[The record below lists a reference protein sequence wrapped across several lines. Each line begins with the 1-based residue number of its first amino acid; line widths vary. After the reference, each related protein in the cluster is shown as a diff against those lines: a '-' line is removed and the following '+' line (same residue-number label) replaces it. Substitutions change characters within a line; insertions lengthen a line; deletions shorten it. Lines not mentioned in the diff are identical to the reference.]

1 MSVSSLPSV
10 RVGGR
15 FRWMSGV
22 GLLVACAMVVADVPP
37 AHSDDVA
44 PDDSA
49 SAGGEQSI
57 SPVTGELTA
66 PDGFSAQL
74 LAEVRGD
81 RVEDLSQRT
90 EVGSVFALPDGQ
102 WQQVVASGPVWVQ
115 VGGDGAANEDWVAVD
130 ETLQKRGD
138 GAYGPVAHSGEVLV
152 SGGESAGDDGMA
164 TVASVQD
171 PATGLVSELTWPG
184 DLPAPSV
191 VGPRAT
197 FVDVQA
203 GMDMIVQVT
212 GSGVEQFFVVKDRPG
227 SDGELSLPVT
237 VAAEGAT
244 SHDAGDGSVELVG
257 DEGVVARVAV
267 PAMWDATAD
276 AQLGNPVLEEWD
288 VGSQP
293 ALWALGETK
302 APVSQDDPIQ
312 DSDETVTDTESDTDG
327 NVGVTESVDVSVD
340 VSEDAARLVLEPAQE
355 FLQSEDVAYPVVID
369 PSVSIGVGFDAFV
382 QTGVTSDYSAD
393 PELRVG
399 TFDGG
404 NTVARSILGFT
415 TSAVKGVKVTSAQIN
430 LWESWSYSCSARQ
443 WDLWAVSAASTA
455 TRWAKQPTW
464 YSKYSSST
472 ATKGYSSSCGAGWV
486 SIDASA
492 WAQAALSNNDAVNW
506 VGLRAANEADTYG
519 WTRFNSGNAPSGRTT
534 LAITYNSYPGRPGN
548 TKIPQGQYN
557 WWTDGSGNRNLYVNS
572 ARPSFSA
579 LVKDPDG
586 GSVKARFSL
595 VQGSATV
602 WDKAAGA
609 LVSSGG
615 FSTLNPSSSLPAL
628 KDGKTYSLSV
638 WADDG
643 ALLSKDAYKPWSFV
657 VDLTPPAKP
666 SLTASNYQGGQW
678 LDSAPSSNKFTMSSA
693 SQDAVS
699 FQYKRDGDSS
709 WTTLAAVGKP
719 ATASLDW
726 NPGAGSHRLQVQA
739 VDRAGLASETASFSF
754 GSGGAALTSPQV
766 GFKSTDAFQV
776 AASAPAAGSGSVTP
790 TVYWRTAGTS
800 NGTGYDPASGSNS
813 GWTEGSKLAAI
824 AANKPVSISTTL
836 SGTSAASSIGK
847 ERVPLSL
854 DVQVCFEYSDSGLT
868 RCTWN
873 DGQGALKPTVV
884 RVPHAFG
891 DNFPTSE
898 AGPGQVAL
906 WTGEFNMSASD
917 VSVPGY
923 VGDLSVSRSYS
934 TLAGKATNPVFGPG
948 WSASFD
954 GTDAGAAGATIVD
967 NTLVDGTY
975 SLTDAENDVVVYRQ
989 PGGGKKLMEEG
1000 VYLPVD
1006 EETSE
1011 AGMSLILSGK
1021 GGAAQL
1027 ILREEDG
1034 TTTIYTPV
1042 SFTAGKAPTWA
1053 PSSVIEPGSAG
1064 ATTFTRDNA
1073 GRITRILA
1081 PVPPGVDCSSGTL
1094 GVGCRALNI
1103 SYASATTATATNAG
1117 DIKGQVRAIDY
1128 VAWDPATS
1136 VMVTTPV
1143 AAYSYDV
1150 EGRLVKVTDPR
1161 TGLATSYGY
1170 EGSSA
1175 SEQPLLRSVTPSG
1188 LAGFTLDYGQ
1198 ASQDKQSLLSVS
1210 RDPATAGGAKH
1221 TLARFVYG
1229 IDPQTVTQGLPTLT
1243 SEEVAVWGQSTAP
1256 TYAAAVFSAD
1266 RQNVAGS
1273 TTSAVTAGDWPYA
1286 DVQYTDDQG
1295 RVLNTASY
1303 GAGDWQF
1310 TATGYDNAGRV
1321 IRSLDEKA
1329 TADIRSQYNSGGTLL
1344 SQEVLDSYATLTRYN
1359 TDVVSAAAAS
1369 GPGETTV
1376 AAGTVITP
1384 AGSLV
1389 TDTWSPAFEASDGN
1403 LVRTHTHMDY
1413 DQDAPNQ
1420 GVNPKTGLG
1429 FRLATTTTVSAAD
1442 ALSGSPDP
1450 AVPLAGGEEVLSRSI
1465 SGYAPID
1472 GTDLL
1477 SDTSGWVL
1485 GSGTTSTTVT
1495 DLASNAGPTTL
1506 TTYDAEGRVLESR
1519 TAASNGADAGTTL
1532 SAYYTAAAQTG
1543 PASGCG
1549 SRPEWAGLACRTW
1562 SPDASEPVTTTTYS
1576 RYLAPATVTES
1587 TPSASR
1593 TTTTTFDEAGR
1604 VLTSSTTTDG
1614 LAGST
1619 SLPTTRTSYDP
1630 STGLTTAVSSL
1641 DAAGATASSI
1651 TTGYDGWGREVTYT
1665 DSDGQTTTTVYDDAG
1680 RVATVT
1686 DPQGTI
1692 TNTYDSDTDH
1702 RGLLTKLDVSGTGS
1716 YTAAYD
1722 AAGNMNTQ
1730 TMPGGITQTST
1741 YDRAGNETSL
1751 NYSLKHG
1758 DAAPIPI
1765 ATWSI
1770 ARDHAGRINTL
1781 SGPERDSAYTYDL
1794 TGRLATGSDT
1804 LDGTC
1809 TTRTYGFDT
1818 NSNRTNM
1825 SASTRV
1831 GSCDGDSVEQTDKQW
1846 VYDTG
1851 NRVQNGAN
1859 GSGGYVYDAFG
1870 RQTSIPA
1877 ADTVNGS
1884 NAGDAQVSY
1893 YDNDLVASAT
1903 QNGSV
1908 TTYSLDPAG
1917 RRTEQVTTT
1926 VGQTKRV
1933 VRHYTDS
1940 SDNPGWATL
1949 VSDGTTAVTRYSASI
1964 GGDLSASLTDGVVTL
1979 EIVDPIGN
1987 IATSVTVDSGIVTP
2001 KPLNHWDEYGNQ
2013 IKPVVPV
2020 TGPIAYGWLGGKER
2034 AVEPTSSLILMGVRL
2049 YNPRTGLFTSVDP
2062 VPGGNI
2068 TEYTYPQDPI
2078 NKQDL
2083 DGKLWGWIKKAWN
2096 NKWVRLGVTIASF
2109 AIPGAALARTGSA
2122 MYKGYRLASG
2132 MRQVV
2137 ASGRVG
2143 NITWGGPAVSSGT
2156 AKWAGRFFTR
2166 SLSSRGGKSGQIL
2179 SRNKMS
2185 MYRPPT
2191 VKQNPR
2197 YGGQRVANYQHARRG
2212 TGNARWNIKKGG
2224 GINIH
2229 LLVK

>member
-1 MSVSSLPSV
+1 M
-10 RVGGR
+10 
-15 FRWMSGV
+15 
-22 GLLVACAMVVADVPP
+22 ACAMVVADVPP
-37 AHSDDVA
+37 AYSDDAVTA
-44 PDDSA
+44 DST
-49 SAGGEQSI
+49 SSSSGDEQSI

-66 PDGFSAQL
+66 PDRFSAQL
-74 LAEVRGD
+74 LAKLRGE
-81 RVEDLSQRT
+81 RVEDLSQRS
-90 EVGSVFALPDGQ
+90 EVGSTFALPDGQ

-115 VGGDGAANEDWVAVD
+115 IGGDGTTNADWVAVD
-130 ETLQKRGD
+130 ETLEQRSD
-138 GAYGPVAHSGEVLV
+138 GSFSPVAHYGEVIV
-152 SGGESAGDDGMA
+152 SGGEAAGEDA
-164 TVASVQD
+164 ETVVASVQD
-171 PATGLVSELTWPG
+171 PATGLVSELTWSG
-184 DLPAPSV
+184 DLPTPSV

-197 FVDVQA
+197 FTDVQPS
-203 GMDMIVQVT
+203 MDMVVQVT
-212 GSGVEQFFVVKDRPG
+212 GSGVEQFFVLKDPPAT
-227 SDGELSLPVT
+227 DEELSLPVS
-237 VAAEGAT
+237 VGAEGAT
-244 SHDAGDGSVELVG
+244 SRDSGGGSVELVSN
-257 DEGVVARVAV
+257 DDVVARVAA
-267 PAMWDATAD
+267 PAMWDAAAD
-276 AQLGNPVLEEWD
+276 VQRGNPVLEEWD
-288 VGSQP
+288 VGAQP
-293 ALWALGETK
+293 SLWALSETK
-302 APVSQDDPIQ
+302 IPDSQDDPVQ
-312 DSDETVTDTESDTDG
+312 NDDKNDAETDPGTDAALGITAPI
-327 NVGVTESVDVSVD
+327 DVSVD
-340 VSEDAARLVLEPAQE
+340 VSEDEARLVLEPSQE
-355 FLQSEDVAYPVVID
+355 FLHSKDVTYPVVID
-369 PSVSIGVGFDAFV
+369 PSVSIGVGFDTFV
-382 QTGVTSDYSAD
+382 QSGVTGDYSAD
-393 PELRVG
+393 PELLAG

-404 NTVARSILGFT
+404 KTISRSILGFG
-415 TSAVKGVKVTSAQIN
+415 TSSVKGMKVTSAQVN
-430 LWESWSYSCSARQ
+430 LWESWSYSCNARP

-455 TRWAKQPTW
+455 TKWTNQPTW

-472 ATKGYSSSCGAGWV
+472 ATRGYSSACSAGWV
-486 SIDASA
+486 SVDAST
-492 WAQAALSNNDAVNW
+492 WAQAALNNNDAVNW
-506 VGLRAANEADTYG
+506 VGLRAANEKDSYG
-519 WTRFNSGNAPSGRTT
+519 WKRFNSGNAASGRPT
-534 LAITYNSYPGRPGN
+534 LSVTYNSYPNRPGN

-557 WWTDGSGNRNLYVNS
+557 WWTDNSGVKTLYVNS
-572 ARPSFSA
+572 ARPMFSS
-579 LVKDPDG
+579 VVSDPDG
-586 GSVKARFSL
+586 GSIKARFSL
-595 VQGSATV
+595 AQGSTTV

-609 LVSSGG
+609 SVSSGG
-615 FSTLNPSSSLPAL
+615 SSTLSPSSSLPAL
-628 KDGKTYSLSV
+628 KDGQAYSLSV

-678 LDSAPSSNKFTMSSA
+678 LDSAPSSNNFTMSSV

-709 WTTLAAVGKP
+709 WTTLAAAGQP

-766 GFKSTDAFQV
+766 GLKSTDAFQV

-813 GWTEGSKLAAI
+813 GWTEGSKLATI

-836 SGTSAASSIGK
+836 SGASAASSIGK

-873 DGQGALKPTVV
+873 EDQGALRPTVV

-891 DNFPTSE
+891 DNFPTAE

-989 PGGGKKLMEEG
+989 PSGGKKLMEEG

-1011 AGMSLILSGK
+1011 AGMSLTLSGK

-1034 TTTIYTPV
+1034 TTTVYTPV

-1081 PVPPGVDCSSGTL
+1081 PVPPGVDCSSGAL

-1117 DIKGQVRAIDY
+1117 DITGQVRAIDY

-1136 VMVTTPV
+1136 AMASTPV
-1143 AAYSYDV
+1143 ATYLYDV
-1150 EGRLVKVTDPR
+1150 EERLVKVTDPR

-1188 LAGFTLDYGQ
+1188 LAGFALDFGQ

-1221 TLARFVYG
+1221 TLSRFVYG

-1273 TTSAVTAGDWPYA
+1273 TPSAVTAGDWPYA

-1321 IRSLDEKA
+1321 IRSLDQKA
-1329 TADIRSQYNSGGTLL
+1329 TADIRNQYASGGTLL

-1389 TDTWSPAFEASDGN
+1389 TDTWGPAFEASDGN

-1465 SGYAPID
+1465 SGYAPMD

-1477 SDTSGWVL
+1477 SETSGWVL

-1506 TTYDAEGRVLESR
+1506 TKYDTEGRVLESR
-1519 TAASNGADAGTTL
+1519 TAASNGTDAGTTL

-1604 VLTSSTTTDG
+1604 VLTSSTAATG

-1651 TTGYDGWGREVTYT
+1651 ATGYDGWGREVTYT
-1665 DSDGQTTTTVYDDAG
+1665 DRDRQTTTTVYDDTG

-1686 DPQGTI
+1686 DPQGTT

-1722 AAGNMNTQ
+1722 AAGNMITQ

-1758 DAAPIPI
+1758 DAAPIQI

-1794 TGRLATGSDT
+1794 TGRLATGSGT

-1831 GSCDGDSVEQTDKQW
+1831 GSCDGDSVEETDKQW
-1846 VYDTG
+1846 AYDAG

-1859 GSGGYVYDAFG
+1859 GSGGYMYDAFG

-1908 TTYSLDPAG
+1908 TTYSLDPVE
-1917 RRTEQVTTT
+1917 RRAEQVTTT
-1926 VGQTKRV
+1926 GGQTKRV

-1987 IATSVTVDSGIVTP
+1987 IATSVIVDSEIVTP

-2020 TGPIAYGWLGGKER
+2020 AGPIAYGWLGGKER

-2049 YNPRTGLFTSVDP
+2049 YNPTTGLFTSVDP
-2062 VPGGNI
+2062 VPGGNT

-2083 DGKLWGWIKKAWN
+2083 DGNAWKWLKRNWKKVLAVAAVVVVATAVCVYASAACGTAVRAGARVVSTTVRHSIAKAPVVGERGRLFGNYSLGAKKAGYFN
-2096 NKWVRLGVTIASF
+2096 NKG
-2109 AIPGAALARTGSA
+2109 RTT
-2122 MYKGYRLASG
+2122 
-2132 MRQVV
+2132 
-2137 ASGRVG
+2137 RVG
-2143 NITWGGPAVSSGT
+2143 WGVNAS
-2156 AKWAGRFFTR
+2156 KGRPYTVFRKYSTR
-2166 SLSSRGGKSGQIL
+2166 THAHKDYFRG
-2179 SRNKMS
+2179 
-2185 MYRPPT
+2185 
-2191 VKQNPR
+2191 R
-2197 YGGQRVANYQHARRG
+2197 YLR
-2212 TGNARWNIKKGG
+2212 
-2224 GINIH
+2224 
-2229 LLVK
+2229 